1 MGKKTVFS
9 TTLLAV
15 LLLFTTSVSAVDM
28 PRFSLPDALSGE
40 LVNSDTFAGK
50 VVLVSFFATWCPPC
64 RMEVAELK
72 SLQEKFAGK
81 AFSVVGLSVDQG
93 GSAGVAKFARKEGIN
108 YPVLM
113 ANYRVTRDFGGI
125 VGIPTAFLVDKNG
138 TVVKRYRGVATYDT
152 LERDV
157 TKVLP

>member
-1 MGKKTVFS
+1 M
-9 TTLLAV
+9 LLAV
-15 LLLFTTSVSAVDM
+15 LLLLATSVSAADM
-28 PRFSLPDALSGE
+28 PRFSLPDVLSGE
-40 LVNSDTFAGK
+40 LVDSDVFANK

-64 RMEVAELK
+64 RIEVAELK
-72 SLQEKFAGK
+72 LLQEKFAGK
-81 AFSVVGLSVDQG
+81 PFSVVGLSVDQG
-93 GSAGVAKFARKEGIN
+93 GSAGVARFVRKEGIN

-125 VGIPTAFLVDKNG
+125 VGIPTAFLVDKDG

-157 TKVLP
+157 AKVLP